1 MKSYILIFFF
11 WVALLP
17 LHAQTNPSSLA
28 VVQFYGKI
36 TDRSLND
43 SSEKPLDSTKVE
55 VWAGENLI
63 VTVLS
68 DAKGRYRISLP
79 YYSRYMIK
87 YGNDEYIQKVIELD
101 ASEFSEERN
110 SSKLTI
116 NIDVALFKVDNKSD
130 FDFLRENP
138 LAKGQYKRRDKQV
151 LWDKEY
157 ISMMA
162 LLVNN
167 AISHTDK

>member
-1 MKSYILIFFF
+1 
-11 WVALLP
+11 
-17 LHAQTNPSSLA
+17 
-28 VVQFYGKI
+28 
-36 TDRSLND
+36 
-43 SSEKPLDSTKVE
+43 
-55 VWAGENLI
+55 
-63 VTVLS
+63 
-68 DAKGRYRISLP
+68 
-79 YYSRYMIK
+79 MIK